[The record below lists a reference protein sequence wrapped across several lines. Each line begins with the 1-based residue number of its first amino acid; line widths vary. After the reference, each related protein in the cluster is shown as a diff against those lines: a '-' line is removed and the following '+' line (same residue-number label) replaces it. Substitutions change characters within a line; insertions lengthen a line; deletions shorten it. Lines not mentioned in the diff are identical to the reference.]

1 MSVHIRN
8 TLLACTFSLTIATP
22 LFTNGII
29 SGQKID
35 PDAYKNVSQLITSK
49 GYPFEEHLVETADGY
64 ILGLHRIPPIHKQG
78 NNQSRPV
85 ILLQHGLLSCSACW
99 VENLANQSLGFI
111 LADRGMDVWMGNSR
125 GNTYSKRHKTL
136 KPTDEK
142 FWDFTWDEM
151 AKYDL
156 PSTVDYI
163 AKTTNVSQIYYA
175 GHSQGTEIIFAE
187 LGRNQ
192 TLAAKIK
199 HFFALAP
206 VATMGNAT
214 GPFKA
219 VAPYAQDIDT
229 LFQLLGKGEF
239 LPSSDFISSNAR
251 KFCGNDYGSIVCEN
265 LIFLLAGYDSKEI
278 NRTRIPV
285 YVEEHPAGTSVK
297 NFLHYAQVNFLH
309 YAQVNFLLDAQVN
322 FLLDA
327 QVNFLHYAHLNF
339 LLDAQAVLSGKF
351 QMFDYSSPAANMGHY
366 NQTTPPLYDASLM
379 KNSVSLYSGGND
391 IIADPTDVKLLL
403 QQLPNIYRHINITTY
418 EHLDFIWATEAK
430 RQCYDDII
438 LTIVSRENL

>member
-1 MSVHIRN
+1 M
-8 TLLACTFSLTIATP
+8 TLIAESLFACSFSLIIATTV
-22 LFTNGII
+22 FTNGII

-35 PDAYKNVSQLITSK
+35 PDAYRNVSQLITSK
-49 GYPFEEHLVETADGY
+49 GYPFEEHLVETEDGY
-64 ILGLHRIPPIHKQG
+64 ILGLHRIPPKHKQG

-156 PSTVDYI
+156 PATVDYI
-163 AKTTNVSQIYYA
+163 VKTTNSSQIYYA

-192 TLAAKIK
+192 SLAGQIK

-214 GPFKA
+214 GPFKT
-219 VAPYAQDIDT
+219 VAPYAQYIDT
-229 LFQLLGKGEF
+229 IFQLFGKGEF

-251 KFCGNDYGSIVCEN
+251 EFCGNDYGSIVCEN
-265 LIFLLAGYDSKEI
+265 LIFLLAGYDSTEI

-297 NFLHYAQVNFLH
+297 KFLHY
-309 YAQVNFLLDAQVN
+309 
-322 FLLDA
+322 
-327 QVNFLHYAHLNF
+327 
-339 LLDAQAVLSGKF
+339 AQAVLSGKF
-351 QMFDYSSPAANMGHY
+351 QMFDYGSPAANMGHY

-379 KNSVSLYSGGND
+379 KNNVSLYSGGND

-418 EHLDFIWATEAK
+418 EHLDFIWATGAK
-430 RQCYDDII
+430 RQCYDDIV
-438 LTIVSRENL
+438 LTILSGENL